1 MSNETNKLKLLEA
14 ENKSLINEI
23 QYLRSLLEKNGIE
36 YSEGSVSPNKKIEN
50 IQPECIINENITVEQ
65 IYLSLYFMA
74 EQMYMQDGL
83 LVRPEMLDILLRAVT
98 FGSMVYV
105 PKEKAK
111 RRNVLIVPIA
121 VGLS

>member
-1 MSNETNKLKLLEA
+1 
-14 ENKSLINEI
+14 
-23 QYLRSLLEKNGIE
+23 
-36 YSEGSVSPNKKIEN
+36 
-50 IQPECIINENITVEQ
+50 
-65 IYLSLYFMA
+65 MA

-83 LVRPEMLDILLRAVT
+83 LVRPEMLDIPLRAVT

-111 RRNVLIVPIA
+111 RRNVLIVPIG